1 MGRSINESNAMNTSR
16 HPVFPAIRP
25 TIPGAGHLASVTEE
39 PRVSSAA
46 FPLFP
51 VHATAETTDDNS
63 PRPRWKKRILLVDDD
78 DGVLASVALVLEEE
92 QYDVIMASDGYEA
105 MNKCRHYQPDLI
117 LMDLNMPRLDGWQT
131 IEVLDQMEP
140 LVPIII
146 ITARPQQYER
156 AVVAG
161 VDAFMEKPLDFPV
174 LLDAV
179 ERLLLETPA
188 EHLKRITSRE
198 FKTMRLGSHG
208 GLA

>member
-1 MGRSINESNAMNTSR
+1 M
-16 HPVFPAIRP
+16 RP
-25 TIPGAGHLASVTEE
+25 TIPWAGHFASVTEE

-46 FPLFP
+46 FPPFP
-51 VHATAETTDDNS
+51 IRTTSETTEGDS
-63 PRPRWKKRILLVDDD
+63 PGPRWKNRILLVDDD

-92 QYDVIMASDGYEA
+92 KYDVILASDGYEA
-105 MNKCRHYQPDLI
+105 MIKCRHYQPDLI

-131 IEVLDQMEP
+131 MEVLDQMEP

-179 ERLLLETPA
+179 ERLLHESPA
-188 EHLKRITSRE
+188 EHLQRITNRE

-208 GLA
+208 GPV